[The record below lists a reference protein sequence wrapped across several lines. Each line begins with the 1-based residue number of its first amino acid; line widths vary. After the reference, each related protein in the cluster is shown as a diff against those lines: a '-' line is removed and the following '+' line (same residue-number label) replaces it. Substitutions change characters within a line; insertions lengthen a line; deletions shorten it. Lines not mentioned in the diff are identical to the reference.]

1 MSAVVHIFRF
11 SRISFPRNSLDFTTV
26 PSAVCLLVEG
36 PSEVLATLRLSF
48 SCFFPSSVPF
58 AFKMVLHRV
67 KTHEIDTVIAKEAEQ
82 HSSISIEIAVELLS
96 LLLGCEAGYWS
107 TYFSFLCQ
115 CCGSIRPLYL
125 LHCASAL
132 SYMPTRAIVRPRA
145 RDVIRATW
153 SRARVHVYA
162 SHALFCGRGVAQ
174 VSANSNSE

>member
-11 SRISFPRNSLDFTTV
+11 SWISFPRNSLDFTTV

-36 PSEVLATLRLSF
+36 PSEALATLRLSF

-67 KTHEIDTVIAKEAEQ
+67 KTHEVDTVIAKEAEQ

-115 CCGSIRPLYL
+115 CCDRFGLCTCCTVRRPSRTCLHARSYVRMPEMLYGP
-125 LHCASAL
+125 H
-132 SYMPTRAIVRPRA
+132 
-145 RDVIRATW
+145 
-153 SRARVHVYA
+153 
-162 SHALFCGRGVAQ
+162 GVEHE
-174 VSANSNSE
+174 STCMH